1 MTTLVIL
8 AVLDQKPARV
18 VIQKT
23 RTANQVVANVSTTM
37 PFSSLAFELQAPD
50 EFLFFAI
57 PAYCSYC
64 VVM

>member
-1 MTTLVIL
+1 MTTLVTL
-8 AVLDQKPARV
+8 AVLDQKARV
-18 VIQKT
+18 VIQKP

>member
-1 MTTLVIL
+1 MTTLVTL
-8 AVLDQKPARV
+8 AVLDQKTRV
-18 VIQKT
+18 VIQKP
-23 RTANQVVANVSTTM
+23 RTENQVVANVSTTM